1 MTSRIDALL
10 DAFDSDEGI
19 DLIIKA
25 LADPVREIREVA
37 YWLLTESKNEAAKQA
52 LRSYPYAQM
61 QLLHTIVGYSLKKT
75 SYFAISTDK
84 KVLLSDCHSEDTM
97 GYALKTLNIWDLQTG
112 ELRDTLYTTH
122 EHIGTGQNGHII
134 VSSFQHIIS
143 VWKNWEM
150 EQRPLQ
156 IYGWIDI
163 GSLAVSADGSIVAC
177 GELKRPS
184 PLGQIDVWDLRECQV
199 SFDPSKKIKKSKL
212 QKILSGTHPDSQG
225 VQPTRRIQW
234 QASGSLSCIL
244 RVMISPDNSL
254 LLSQDEYR
262 RGDFHRLWNL
272 QTGELI
278 RVFETSP
285 YWLADAIANTSDG
298 RCIISGIRDKSVKV
312 WDLNTDQV
320 IYSFSDYC
328 LSGCSPTAMTPDGK
342 VLAYCNEAHEI
353 VLWDLEFNQE
363 IRTLPGNTSPIRSI
377 CLSCDREWIVSY
389 DTDQTIKIYGL

>member
-1 MTSRIDALL
+1 MTETKS
-10 DAFDSDEGI
+10 
-19 DLIIKA
+19 
-25 LADPVREIREVA
+25 
-37 YWLLTESKNEAAKQA
+37 EAAEQA

-61 QLLHTIVGYSLKKT
+61 QLLHTIVGHSLSGET

-84 KVLLSDCHSEDTM
+84 KVLLSDCHSESTM
-97 GYALKTLNIWDLQTG
+97 GSALKTLNIWDLQTG
-112 ELRDTLYTTH
+112 KLTDTLYTAH
-122 EHIGTGQNGHII
+122 ERIGTEQDGQII

-150 EQRPLQ
+150 ERRPLQ

-177 GELKRPS
+177 GGRRRPE
-184 PLGQIDVWDLRECQV
+184 PLGQIDVWDLRECQF
-199 SFDPSKKIKKSKL
+199 SFDPSQKIKKSKL
-212 QKILSGTHPDSQG
+212 QKKLSGTHPDSQA
-225 VQPTRRIQW
+225 VKPTRRIQW
-234 QASGSLSCIL
+234 QPSRSVSCIL

-285 YWLADAIANTSDG
+285 YWLADAIANTVAG
-298 RCIISGIRDKSVKV
+298 RCLVSGIRDQSVKV

-320 IYSFSDYC
+320 VYSFPGYHPIP
-328 LSGCSPTAMTPDGK
+328 GRSPTAMTPDGQ
-342 VLAYCNEAHEI
+342 VLAYCNDASEI
-353 VLWDLEFNQE
+353 VLWNLKVDQE
-363 IRTLPGNTSPIRSI
+363 IRTLLGNTSPIQSI
-377 CLSCDREWIVSY
+377 CLSSDREWVVSY
-389 DTDQTIKIYGL
+389 DAEQIIRIYGLLDE